1 MSTTSAPTLTF
12 RAHEIVVPAVQRTH
26 RRAVIRW
33 ALANGR
39 PVHRDALAAL
49 VGARAE
55 ALPQSTPTD
64 LAAQAAAGA
73 DGATV
78 WTGPDIGALLWVG
91 VADWCGDRG
100 AEVPDGD
107 HVASTLSTYLRFLS
121 AHRLLARGS
130 DPVAALRR
138 AVTEYGGT
146 TSRSSAHPSMRQR
159 SVAPVLPLA

>member
-12 RAHEIVVPAVQRTH
+12 RAHEVIVPAIQRTH

-33 ALANGR
+33 ALSNGR

-49 VGARAE
+49 IGARA
-55 ALPQSTPTD
+55 AAVPPTD
-64 LAAQAAAGA
+64 DASGDAVQHP
-73 DGATV
+73 TV

-91 VADWCGDRG
+91 VADWCADHG

-107 HVASTLSTYLRFLS
+107 HVATTLSTYLRFLS

-146 TSRSSAHPSMRQR
+146 ATRSAAHPSMRYR
-159 SVAPVLPLA
+159 AVAPVLPLA

>member
-1 MSTTSAPTLTF
+1 MSSTSAPTLTF
-12 RAHEIVVPAVQRTH
+12 RAHEVVVPSDQRTH

-39 PVHRDALAAL
+39 AVHRDALAAL
-49 VGARAE
+49 VGARAA
-55 ALPQSTPTD
+55 ALPSPDPTVGE
-64 LAAQAAAGA
+64 AASAA
-73 DGATV
+73 DPTV
-78 WTGPDIGALLWVG
+78 WSGPDIGALLWVG
-91 VADWCGDRG
+91 VADWCADRG

-107 HVASTLSTYLRFLS
+107 HVATTLSTYLRFLS

-146 TSRSSAHPSMRQR
+146 TTRSAAHPSMRQR

>member
-12 RAHEIVVPAVQRTH
+12 RAHEVVVPSHQRTH

-39 PVHRDALAAL
+39 AVHRDALAAL
-49 VGARAE
+49 IGARSDAVPANQTE
-55 ALPQSTPTD
+55 QTD
-64 LAAQAAAGA
+64 PAGHPPI
-73 DGATV
+73 

-91 VADWCGDRG
+91 VADWCADRG
-100 AEVPDGD
+100 AEVPDAD
-107 HVASTLSTYLRFLS
+107 HVATTLSTYLRFLS

-146 TSRSSAHPSMRQR
+146 TRSAAHPSMRQR